1 VFRHF
6 NPEKLT
12 YSLTRRNTVAVLVGQ
27 ALLPVRVCRGKT
39 EPDRQGCLSY
49 CLLLLVCFTRGRA
62 IIVRARRVWQSQR
75 VIPLGAFLL
84 GLVIGSFLNVCILR
98 IPADK
103 SIVLPSSSCP
113 KCGKEI
119 APYDNIPVLSWLFLG
134 GKCRNCKTRIS
145 AMYPAVELL
154 TGLLF
159 LACYFVFGLTVDA
172 IKWAV
177 FAALLVVLTITDL
190 RERILPDGV
199 NFFGLGAGLLFSF
212 FSKSIDGTAMWMAN
226 RWFDFPPPLPAL
238 SFADSVLGALGGSG
252 LLWIVAEG
260 YFRLRGREGM
270 GLGDVKMMAAV
281 GAFFGLQRTLLTILA
296 GSLLGSVIGILLIAI
311 SKKGRDY
318 ELPFGTFLGA
328 GALLVLFFGTPAL
341 HWYQTLIAVK

>member
-1 VFRHF
+1 
-6 NPEKLT
+6 
-12 YSLTRRNTVAVLVGQ
+12 
-27 ALLPVRVCRGKT
+27 
-39 EPDRQGCLSY
+39 
-49 CLLLLVCFTRGRA
+49 
-62 IIVRARRVWQSQR
+62 
-75 VIPLGAFLL
+75 VIPLSAFLF
-84 GLVIGSFLNVCILR
+84 GLLIGSFLNVCILR

-103 SIVLPSSSCP
+103 SIVMPASSCP
-113 KCGKEI
+113 KCGTAI
-119 APYDNIPVLSWLFLG
+119 APYDNIPVLSWLILG
-134 GKCRNCKTRIS
+134 GKCRNCKTKIS

-159 LACYFVFGLTVDA
+159 LACYFAFGPTVDA
-172 IKWAV
+172 LKWAV

-190 RERILPDGV
+190 RERILPDVV

-212 FSKSIDGTAMWMAN
+212 FTKPIDGTALWLAN
-226 RWFDFPPPLPAL
+226 RWFDFPPPQPAL
-238 SFADSVLGALGGSG
+238 SFADAVLGAVAGSG

-281 GAFFGLQRTLLTILA
+281 GAFFGLQRTLMTILA
-296 GSLLGSVIGILLIAI
+296 GSLLGSVIGTLLIAI

-341 HWYQTLIAVK
+341 HWYQSLLAVK